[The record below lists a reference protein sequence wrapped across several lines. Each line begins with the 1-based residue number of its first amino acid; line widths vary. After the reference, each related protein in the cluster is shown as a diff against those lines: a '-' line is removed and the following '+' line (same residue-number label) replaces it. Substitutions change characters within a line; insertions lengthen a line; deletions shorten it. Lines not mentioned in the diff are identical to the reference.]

1 MQYLRPAVVLVILFT
16 LLTGIAYPLALTG
29 VAALILPWQ
38 AGGELI
44 TRDGKVV
51 GSTLIGQN
59 FTDPRY
65 FQSRPSATSA
75 PDPNDSS
82 KTVDAP
88 YNASNSSGSNLG
100 PTSKALVERVKAGVE
115 DKRKA
120 GWTGALPADALT
132 TSASGLDPH
141 ISPENA
147 LAQSPS
153 VARARGLDEE
163 KVRSLVLSH
172 VDKPWFGI
180 LGERRVNVLLLN
192 LALDESH

>member
-1 MQYLRPAVVLVILFT
+1 MQYLRPAIVLLLLFT
-16 LLTGIAYPLALTG
+16 LLTGVIYPLALTG
-29 VAALILPWQ
+29 VALLLPWQ

-44 TRDGKVV
+44 TRNGKVV
-51 GSTLIGQN
+51 GSALIGQN

-65 FQSRPSATSA
+65 FQPRPSATSA
-75 PDPNDSS
+75 PDPADSS

-100 PTSKALVERVKAGVE
+100 PTSKALVERVKTGVE
-115 DKRKA
+115 DKRKD
-120 GWTGALPADALT
+120 GWTGPLPADALT

-147 LAQSPS
+147 LAQAPS
-153 VARARGLDEE
+153 VAKARGLDTE
-163 KVRSLVLSH
+163 KLRALVLAH
-172 VDKPWFGI
+172 VDKPWLGV

-192 LALDESH
+192 LALDESK